1 MKQPPPI
8 FNGILAV
15 FALSFAVL
23 AMAPAI
29 QIGGLQPTVDEDSGD
44 IYPIDVSGVQ
54 AQGRAVYVSQGCVA
68 CHTEQVRDPS
78 EGADLARG
86 WGVRRTVA
94 RDYIY
99 EKPAL
104 LGSMRFGPDLA
115 NIGSRK
121 PDPKLGDDPDKY
133 SVAWHY
139 RHLYDPRGTS
149 PGSIMPSYKFLFETQ
164 KIAGQEDADA
174 LKLTDDKAPP
184 AGYEIVPGS
193 EARALVAYLTTLDH
207 SHPLKEAGPNIEPP
221 KTSGTTGAG
230 GAAK

>member
-1 MKQPPPI
+1 LKQPFSI

-23 AMAPAI
+23 AMAPAL
-29 QIGGLQPTVDEDSGD
+29 QIGSLQPVVDEDTGD
-44 IYPIDVSGVQ
+44 IYPVDISGVQ
-54 AQGRAVYVSQGCVA
+54 AQGRAVYVSQGCVT

-78 EGADLARG
+78 EGADIARG

-104 LGSMRFGPDLA
+104 LGYMRFGPDLA

-121 PDPKLGDDPDKY
+121 DKDDPDKY
-133 SVAWHY
+133 TAAWHY
-139 RHLYDPRGTS
+139 KHLYDPRETS

-174 LKLTDDKAPP
+174 LKFANDDAPP
-184 AGYEIVPGS
+184 AGYQIVPGP

-207 SHPLKEAGPNIEPP
+207 SHPLKEAGPNIEV
-221 KTSGTTGAG
+221 KTTGTAAAG
-230 GAAK
+230 GAKK

>member
-1 MKQPPPI
+1 MKQPFSI

-23 AMAPAI
+23 AMAPAL
-29 QIGGLQPTVDEDSGD
+29 QIGSLQPVVDEDTGD
-44 IYPIDVSGVQ
+44 IYPVDISGVQ

-78 EGADLARG
+78 QGADIARG

-104 LGSMRFGPDLA
+104 LGYMRFGPDLA

-121 PDPKLGDDPDKY
+121 PGEGDDPDKY
-133 SVAWHY
+133 TAAWHY
-139 RHLYDPRGTS
+139 LHLYDPRVTS
-149 PGSIMPSYKFLFETQ
+149 PGSIMPSYKFLFETR
-164 KIAGQEDADA
+164 KIAGQQDSEA
-174 LKLTDDKAPP
+174 LKLPGNHAPP
-184 AGYEIVPGS
+184 PGYQVVPGP

-221 KTSGTTGAG
+221 KKSGTG

>member
-1 MKQPPPI
+1 MKQPSSI

-29 QIGGLQPTVDEDSGD
+29 QLGGLQPFVDEDAGD

-54 AQGRAVYVSQGCVA
+54 AEGRAVYVSQGCVS

-78 EGADLARG
+78 EGADIERG

-99 EKPAL
+99 EKPVL
-104 LGSMRFGPDLA
+104 LGTMRFGPDLA
-115 NIGSRK
+115 NIGTRK
-121 PDPKLGDDPDKY
+121 DPDNPDKY

-139 RHLYDPRGTS
+139 MHLYNPQATS
-149 PGSIMPSYKFLFETQ
+149 PGSIMPSYKFLFEDR
-164 KIAGQEDADA
+164 KIAGQEDTEA
-174 LKLTDDKAPP
+174 LKLTGDQAPEP
-184 AGYEIVPGS
+184 GYEIVPS
-193 EARALVAYLTTLDH
+193 AEARDLVAYLTSLDH
-207 SHPLKEAGPNIEPP
+207 SHPLKEAGPNIQPP
-221 KTSGTTGAG
+221 KTTGTG
-230 GAAK
+230 GVAK